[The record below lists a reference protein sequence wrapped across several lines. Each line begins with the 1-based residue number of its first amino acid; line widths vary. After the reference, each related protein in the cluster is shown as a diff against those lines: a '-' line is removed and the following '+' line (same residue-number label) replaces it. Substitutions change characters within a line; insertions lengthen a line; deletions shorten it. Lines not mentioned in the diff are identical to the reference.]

1 MEVFYTSLNAK
12 ELFSI
17 PSTIRMIIHTSSIK
31 KYSFTTGFIYIF
43 LYLFIY
49 YFFFLFFFWS
59 AWYKF
64 YRFRRERNTYTFF
77 IAAVYMYF
85 LINVPFKIRI
95 FSEHST
101 EKQIE
106 LELFAHVY
114 RQ

>member
-12 ELFSI
+12 KLFSI
-17 PSTIRMIIHTSSIK
+17 PSTIRMIYINASIK

-43 LYLFIY
+43 FIFIY
-49 YFFFLFFFWS
+49 LLFFFWS

>member
-17 PSTIRMIIHTSSIK
+17 PSTIRMIIHKCFNQEIQF
-31 KYSFTTGFIYIF
+31 YNWVYIYFFIFIY
-43 LYLFIY
+43 LL
-49 YFFFLFFFWS
+49 FFLFFFFWS

>member
-49 YFFFLFFFWS
+49 YFFFGVHG
-59 AWYKF
+59 
-64 YRFRRERNTYTFF
+64 FRRERNTYTFF

-85 LINVPFKIRI
+85 LLNVPFKIRI

-114 RQ
+114 R

>member
-17 PSTIRMIIHTSSIK
+17 PSTIRMIIHKCFNQEIQF
-31 KYSFTTGFIYIF
+31 YNWVYIYFFIFIY
-43 LYLFIY
+43 L
-49 YFFFLFFFWS
+49 LFFF
-59 AWYKF
+59 F
-64 YRFRRERNTYTFF
+64 GVHGFRRERNTYTFF

>member
-17 PSTIRMIIHTSSIK
+17 PSTIRMIIHKCFNQEIQF
-31 KYSFTTGFIYIF
+31 YNWVYIYIF
-43 LYLFIY
+43 YIYLSII
-49 YFFFLFFFWS
+49 FFWS

-114 RQ
+114 R

>member
-17 PSTIRMIIHTSSIK
+17 PSTIRMTIHKCFNQEIQF
-31 KYSFTTGFIYIF
+31 YNWVYIYIF
-43 LYLFIY
+43 YIYLSII
-49 YFFFLFFFWS
+49 FFFWS

-101 EKQIE
+101 ETQIE